1 MLRGWPLF
9 LAICILV
16 AGAGVLPHPYSTL
29 CVYALATGLGVMYGA
44 TYLVARRRSPEVD
57 YSVWSKSWGAP
68 PERRGVKSRG
78 QT

>member
-9 LAICILV
+9 LALCLLV

-44 TYLVARRRSPEVD
+44 TYLLARRRPEVD
-57 YSVWSKSWGAP
+57 YQVAP
-68 PERRGVKSRG
+68 PARRGVKSKG
-78 QT
+78 ESV